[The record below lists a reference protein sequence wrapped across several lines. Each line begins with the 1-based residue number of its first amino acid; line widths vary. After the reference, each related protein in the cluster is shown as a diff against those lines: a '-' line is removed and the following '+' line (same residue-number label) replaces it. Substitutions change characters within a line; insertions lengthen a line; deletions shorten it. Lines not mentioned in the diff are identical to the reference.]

1 MIKSMKFGGT
11 SVGSIDALERM
22 ISIIL
27 KEEANKAVVVSAMSG
42 VTNSLLD
49 CLAGKS
55 EIDEIANILLERYS
69 TTAKAAIT
77 DPIYKTY
84 YSKLEDAIGRLSEHL
99 ETYKDSPC
107 EPLHDT
113 IVSWGERLS
122 SLTVAHIFTKQRQRR
137 CLHNI

>member
-55 EIDEIANILLERYS
+55 EIDEIANILL
-69 TTAKAAIT
+69 
-77 DPIYKTY
+77 
-84 YSKLEDAIGRLSEHL
+84 
-99 ETYKDSPC
+99 
-107 EPLHDT
+107 
-113 IVSWGERLS
+113 
-122 SLTVAHIFTKQRQRR
+122 
-137 CLHNI
+137 